1 MEIEVSTDRNIQGGA
16 DLHARVQGMVHDAL
30 AHFSQRITRVEAHLS
45 DENSVKGGDADKRC
59 MLEARLGGMR
69 PIAVT
74 HCADTLAQ
82 AIVGATDKLDR
93 ALQHSLGKA
102 DRGSRMPG
110 VAHAPPADA
119 TPSSENQSEKA
130 DHDD

>member
-1 MEIEVSTDRNIQGGA
+1 MQIQVSTDRNIRGGA
-16 DLHARVQGMVHDAL
+16 ALHKRVQGMVHDGL
-30 AHFSQRITRVEAHLS
+30 AHFSERITRVEAHLS

-69 PIAVT
+69 PIAVS
-74 HCADTLAQ
+74 HSADTLAL

-102 DRGSRMPG
+102 ERGSRTHG
-110 VAHAPPADA
+110 TAGDG
-119 TPSSENQSEKA
+119 TQSSVNQGDEA
-130 DHDD
+130 DHHD